1 MSWLYSVREI
11 QHQTSVESS
20 LNRRGSAAQED
31 SDKDLDLRLR
41 VDQTTSYHGPG
52 YKHPDDRQD
61 NHLHGTDR

>member
-11 QHQTSVESS
+11 QHQTSDESS

-31 SDKDLDLRLR
+31 SDEYLDLRLR
-41 VDQTTSYHGPG
+41 VYQTTSYHGPG
-52 YKHPDDRQD
+52 YEYSDDRQD